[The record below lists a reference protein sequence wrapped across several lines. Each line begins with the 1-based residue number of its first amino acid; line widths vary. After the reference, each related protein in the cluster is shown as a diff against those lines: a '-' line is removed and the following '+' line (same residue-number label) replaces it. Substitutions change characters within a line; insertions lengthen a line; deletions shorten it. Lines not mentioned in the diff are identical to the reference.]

1 MSSLSECQGH
11 TLTLTPS
18 LVPPPLGRARWS
30 LLRVSVTHAHTQ
42 THTHTHHTHT
52 HTPHTHHTHT
62 HTTHRERERLT
73 HKHTT
78 LLIPSCVCGRT
89 MTGGQGRS
97 SLHLEWTQ
105 TIVRAELELSQSIKT
120 DEGNRANNTNP
131 ISQECRKRLGTE
143 IGNGNGNGIL
153 FAAKSEHRFTFNHPI
168 CCLSALRSMPHGPV
182 AKSRFTIYNYDI

>member
-11 TLTLTPS
+11 PLTLTPT
-18 LVPPPLGRARWS
+18 LVLPPLGRAGWS
-30 LLRVSVTHAHTQ
+30 LLRVSVTH
-42 THTHTHHTHT
+42 THTHTHTTHHTHTHT
-52 HTPHTHHTHT
+52 HTPHT
-62 HTTHRERERLT
+62 ERERLT
-73 HKHTT
+73 HIYTT

-143 IGNGNGNGIL
+143 IGNGNGIL

-168 CCLSALRSMPHGPV
+168 CCLSALRSMSHGPV
-182 AKSRFTIYNYDI
+182 AKSRFTIYMIYDMHMIGP

>member
-11 TLTLTPS
+11 TLALTHTLV
-18 LVPPPLGRARWS
+18 LPPLGWARWS
-30 LLRVSVTHAHTQ
+30 MLRVSVTHAHTQ
-42 THTHTHHTHT
+42 T
-52 HTPHTHHTHT
+52 HTHHTHT

-131 ISQECRKRLGTE
+131 INQECRKRLGTE
-143 IGNGNGNGIL
+143 IGNGNGIL

-168 CCLSALRSMPHGPV
+168 CCLSALRSMSHGPV
-182 AKSRFTIYNYDI
+182 AKSRFTIYMIYDMHMIGP